1 MIRKAIVPMAG
12 LGTRLYPISVV
23 LPKGLMPFVLPD
35 GLLTTGLQLITHALL
50 DAGVEQI
57 GVVVSPENRSVY
69 EAFLAGGCER
79 YAAARATRPSLQQS
93 YESLQRLRERICWI
107 EQRDLWGLGHAVWCA
122 REFAASEEVLV
133 MLGDHIPI
141 PLNPPTAITEVL
153 ALYAQHQAPV
163 YGVHRVPLSKV
174 SLYGILQGAP
184 TETQGVYRL
193 LRLREK
199 PSPDEAREHL
209 HTEVP
214 QRRRILCAQRRLM
227 PFRLRSGRFWSK
239 LPPTTRLR
247 TANGRSPARSNA
259 CWSAC
264 LRCSSRRRR
273 RWTSAQRTSTD
284 ARSATSRG
292 TAMYKSEFRYRGE
305 TLALTAQPEGEGW
318 KVRLPDGTEFH
329 IRRATASENMLTLH
343 TDTGV
348 VQLFF
353 VRTAQ
358 GVELQYRGRVY
369 RFQRVEPLAGGI
381 PHSSAEGVLTAPMP
395 GIITKVFVQ
404 QGDPVEAGQ
413 RLLVLE
419 AMKTEQALRAPFA
432 GVVARL
438 NAREGDLVQ
447 EGTVLVEIRE
457 SRA

>member
-35 GLLTTGLQLITHALL
+35 GSLTTGLQLIAHALL

-199 PSPDEAREHL
+199 PSLDEARQSL
-209 HTEVP
+209 HTEGLGADEFFAHSGAYAFPPALWEV
-214 QRRRILCAQRRLM
+214 LAQIEAEYT
-227 PFRLRSGRFWSK
+227 PEHGE
-239 LPPTTRLR
+239 
-247 TANGRSPARSNA
+247 
-259 CWSAC
+259 
-264 LRCSSRRRR
+264 
-273 RWTSAQRTSTD
+273 WTLTYAQ
-284 ARSATSRG
+284 
-292 TAMYKSEFRYRGE
+292 
-305 TLALTAQPEGEGW
+305 
-318 KVRLPDGTEFH
+318 
-329 IRRATASENMLTLH
+329 
-343 TDTGV
+343 
-348 VQLFF
+348 
-353 VRTAQ
+353 
-358 GVELQYRGRVY
+358 
-369 RFQRVEPLAGGI
+369 
-381 PHSSAEGVLTAPMP
+381 
-395 GIITKVFVQ
+395 
-404 QGDPVEAGQ
+404 Q
-413 RLLVLE
+413 RLLERMPAWLVETPPTLDFGTAHE
-419 AMKTEQALRAPFA
+419 YRRTFGYFA
-432 GVVARL
+432 GYSDV
-438 NAREGDLVQ
+438 
-447 EGTVLVEIRE
+447 
-457 SRA
+457 

>member
-57 GVVVSPENRSVY
+57 GVVVSPESRSVY

-199 PSPDEAREHL
+199 PSLDEARQSL
-209 HTEVP
+209 HTEGLGADEFFAHSGAYAFPPALWEV
-214 QRRRILCAQRRLM
+214 LAQIEAEYT
-227 PFRLRSGRFWSK
+227 PEHGE
-239 LPPTTRLR
+239 
-247 TANGRSPARSNA
+247 
-259 CWSAC
+259 
-264 LRCSSRRRR
+264 
-273 RWTSAQRTSTD
+273 WTLTYAQ
-284 ARSATSRG
+284 
-292 TAMYKSEFRYRGE
+292 
-305 TLALTAQPEGEGW
+305 
-318 KVRLPDGTEFH
+318 
-329 IRRATASENMLTLH
+329 
-343 TDTGV
+343 
-348 VQLFF
+348 
-353 VRTAQ
+353 
-358 GVELQYRGRVY
+358 
-369 RFQRVEPLAGGI
+369 
-381 PHSSAEGVLTAPMP
+381 
-395 GIITKVFVQ
+395 
-404 QGDPVEAGQ
+404 Q
-413 RLLVLE
+413 RLLERMPAWLVETPPTLDFGTAHE
-419 AMKTEQALRAPFA
+419 YRRTFGYFA
-432 GVVARL
+432 GYSDV
-438 NAREGDLVQ
+438 
-447 EGTVLVEIRE
+447 
-457 SRA
+457 